1 MGDYIPDYN
10 DLYAMHEAKQER
22 ALRKYPKCCSCK
34 ERITD
39 DQLYAVGGKLYH
51 EKCFNDE
58 HLQNIED
65 YLED

>member
-1 MGDYIPDYN
+1 MDYN
-10 DLYAMHEAKQER
+10 ELYAMHEAKQER

-39 DQLYAVGGKLYH
+39 DQLYDIGGKLYH
-51 EKCFNDE
+51 EECFNDE
-58 HLQNIED
+58 YLQNTDD